1 MIKFSKGNYY
11 LLNDPKYLANKANY
25 RPDKVDVDIEKIYW
39 VPLKIKKWFFY
50 YTWLIYI
57 LNNLDLFI
65 NFVF

>member
-39 VPLKIKKWFFY
+39 VPLKIKK
-50 YTWLIYI
+50 
-57 LNNLDLFI
+57 
-65 NFVF
+65 